1 LRRLLRL
8 RPLTRRLLALAFT
21 CAHRVR
27 RVYWRLARPRRF
39 GVKVALTSGSEIL
52 LVRHS
57 YAPGWS
63 LPGGGYR
70 PGRETPEDAARREI
84 RQEVGV
90 ELGDLVVLGSYES
103 TAEHKRDTVTCF
115 QAAVARTGAASSAE
129 ISEVRWFD
137 RDSLPAD
144 LSVVNWQALSLLR
157 GAPDA
162 ERLPS

>member
-1 LRRLLRL
+1 
-8 RPLTRRLLALAFT
+8 
-21 CAHRVR
+21 
-27 RVYWRLARPRRF
+27 VYWRLARPRRF
-39 GVKVALTSGSEIL
+39 GVKVVLTAGPEIL

-63 LPGGGYR
+63 IPGGGYR
-70 PGRETPEDAARREI
+70 PSRESPEDAARREI

-90 ELGDLVVLGSYES
+90 ELGHVVALGAYES
-103 TAEHKRDTVTCF
+103 TAEHKRDTITCF
-115 QAAVARTGAASSAE
+115 QAEVGKTGAASSAE

-157 GAPDA
+157 EASGPQT
-162 ERLPS
+162 

>member
-8 RPLTRRLLALAFT
+8 RPLRRRLLAVAFT

-27 RVYWRLARPRRF
+27 SVYWRLARPRRY
-39 GVKVALTSGSEIL
+39 GVKVALTCGSEIL

-57 YAPGWS
+57 YMPGWS

-70 PGRETPEDAARREI
+70 PSREPPEDAARREI
-84 RQEVGV
+84 RQEVGI
-90 ELGDLVVLGSYES
+90 ELDEVLPLGTYES
-103 TAEHKRDTVTCF
+103 TAEHKHDRISCFRAEVGRIGTV
-115 QAAVARTGAASSAE
+115 ASAE

-157 GAPDA
+157 EAAGARRRP
-162 ERLPS
+162 P